1 MPNAFVALLVIV
13 AGAWWSS
20 RRVFAQP
27 ERDEQELRQIQQQL
41 ARAWSQHDRAFIER
55 ILAPEWSVTQANGE
69 VLSRATVLGPF
80 FDAVSFES
88 NVIDDVSVMLFGDT
102 AVVRGRTVV
111 SAMLNGAPVKARI
124 RFTDVFIRRDSR
136 WQAVASHASSIAP

>member
-1 MPNAFVALLVIV
+1 M
-13 AGAWWSS
+13 
-20 RRVFAQP
+20 
-27 ERDEQELRQIQQQL
+27 
-41 ARAWSQHDRAFIER
+41 
-55 ILAPEWSVTQANGE
+55 TQANGE

-111 SAMLNGAPVKARI
+111 SATLNGAPVKARI